1 MSRSS
6 FARRALWLSAA
17 GVLVAT
23 TALASLKVA
32 SGSLSFQ
39 AAGPAGLAIEGEG
52 ASPTLREEGDDYVF
66 EARVD
71 GLKTGIE
78 LRDNHLKKYIQAD
91 KFPTAKLVVKKAA
104 VALPED
110 GKAVESSAPAQLT
123 FHGQTKPVTVP
134 FKVTRAGSQL
144 TAQARIEFDLPTFGV
159 EPPCYLGVCVD
170 KHVKV
175 KAKMTLA
182 Q

>member
-1 MSRSS
+1 M
-6 FARRALWLSAA
+6 RRAAWLSAA
-17 GVLVAT
+17 GVLIAT
-23 TALASLKVA
+23 SALAALKVS

-52 ASPTLREEGDDYVF
+52 AAPTLHEEGENWVF
-66 EARVD
+66 DARVD

-91 KFPTAKLVVKKAA
+91 KFPTAKLVVKKSA
-104 VALPED
+104 VALPAD
-110 GKAVESSAPAQLT
+110 GKSVESSAPGQLT
-123 FHGQTKPVTVP
+123 FHGQTRPVTVP
-134 FKVTRAGSQL
+134 FKVTRAGTQL

-159 EPPCYLGVCVD
+159 EAPCYLGVCVD

-175 KAKMTLA
+175 KTKLTLA
-182 Q
+182 E